1 KKNGD
6 ILGWPEYDW
15 TPYKITSVMEEKPK
29 AVNFLGLN
37 VDEAGAAAG
46 QWILLVLS
54 IVFLL
59 GIVFLVYRYRK
70 TKRLQDKS
78 MSQMELK

>member
-1 KKNGD
+1 
-6 ILGWPEYDW
+6 
-15 TPYKITSVMEEKPK
+15 MEEKPK
-29 AVNFLGLN
+29 AVSFLGLG
-37 VDEAGAAAG
+37 VDEAGAVAG

-59 GIVFLVYRYRK
+59 GIIYVVYRYRK

>member
-1 KKNGD
+1 MSLTKCSH
-6 ILGWPEYDW
+6 
-15 TPYKITSVMEEKPK
+15 TSHLFVSVTSTLEEKPK
-29 AVNFLGLN
+29 AVNFLGLS

-70 TKRLQDKS
+70 TKSLQDKS

>member
-1 KKNGD
+1 MSLTKCSHTSH
-6 ILGWPEYDW
+6 LFVLV
-15 TPYKITSVMEEKPK
+15 TSVLEEKPK

-59 GIVFLVYRYRK
+59 GIIFLVYRYRK

>member
-1 KKNGD
+1 
-6 ILGWPEYDW
+6 
-15 TPYKITSVMEEKPK
+15 TSVVEEKPK
-29 AVNFLGLN
+29 AEVSFL
-37 VDEAGAAAG
+37 AG

-59 GIVFLVYRYRK
+59 GIVYLAYRYRK